1 MRALHIAAAGGAAV
15 FTALAISRFVG
26 GMVGTL
32 LLFAAVVFATLG
44 AGAAIAS
51 GFEAWNEREHRPNGL
66 STKVRG
72 ALRLSEAAVSCTSCH
87 RPMTR
92 IGEYRVCASCDQI
105 AVGR

>member
-15 FTALAISRFVG
+15 LTALAISRAIG

-32 LLFAAVVFATLG
+32 FLFAAIVFATLT

-51 GFEAWNEREHRPNGL
+51 GFEAWNERGPRPN
-66 STKVRG
+66 SVSAKVRS
-72 ALRLSEAAVSCTSCH
+72 ALRLSEATASCSSCH

-92 IGEYRVCASCDQI
+92 IGDYRVCESCDQI
-105 AVGR
+105 VVGR